1 MQTLQYIAAEK
12 LQHLESLKFV
22 VADFF
27 MLEIIFIAL
36 NKAELIELAVWYCA
50 KACKQLKQKSTEV
63 CISKQPFDYFV
74 FVFILSCKKMVNL
87 NSSMIHISS

>member
-36 NKAELIELAVWYCA
+36 NKAELIELAV
-50 KACKQLKQKSTEV
+50 
-63 CISKQPFDYFV
+63 
-74 FVFILSCKKMVNL
+74 
-87 NSSMIHISS
+87 